1 MSKGSGRRP
10 QQAKDEEVAA
20 RWAAIFGRP
29 SQKAAEPEAELV
41 GPDEVS
47 EKRNE

>member
-1 MSKGSGRRP
+1 VSKGSGRRP
-10 QQAKDEEVAA
+10 QLADEKEVAA
-20 RWAAIFGRP
+20 RWEAIFGRP